1 MEKIIAALRFFYI
14 KLFGAGVKIN
24 NLSYIGRNVKI
35 VIKENGRIVCKGKV
49 RLDSFTELES
59 KGEIIIGNHFVLN
72 PYSRIVAHKKIEIGE
87 NVVIARFVS
96 ILDHDHAFKC
106 ESGNFEFNG
115 YNFAPIKIG
124 NNVWI
129 GDKVT
134 ILKGVTIGDNVVIA
148 ANAVVTKD
156 IPSNVIA
163 GGVPAKV
170 LKRIND

>member
-1 MEKIIAALRFFYI
+1 MKKLMAALRFFYI
-14 KLFGAGVKIN
+14 KLFRARVEIN

-35 VIKENGRIVCKGKV
+35 ITKESGRIVCKGKV
-49 RLDSFTELES
+49 RFDSFTELES
-59 KGEIIIGNHFVLN
+59 KGEITIGNHFVLN
-72 PYSRIVAHKKIEIGE
+72 PYSRIVAHKKIEIGD

-96 ILDHDHAFKC
+96 ILDHDHAFKS
-106 ESGNFEFNG
+106 EDGNFEFNG

-163 GGVPAKV
+163 GGIPARV
-170 LKRIND
+170 LKEIND

>member
-1 MEKIIAALRFFYI
+1 VKNIIPLLRFIYI
-14 KLFGAGVKIN
+14 KLFNKAIKIT
-24 NLSYIGRNVKI
+24 NLSYIGSGVKI
-35 VIKENGRIVCKGKV
+35 NTQENGSIICKGKI

-87 NVVIARFVS
+87 NVVVARFVS
-96 ILDHDHAFKC
+96 ILDHDHAFKS
-106 ESGNFEFNG
+106 ENGNFEFNG